1 MNGENSSQ
9 AENEI
14 RKVPSAEEIALRAY
28 GYYQQ
33 ENFPENR
40 DLDHWLRA
48 ERELAEERSSDTPP
62 SPWPPESGAGS

>member
-1 MNGENSSQ
+1 MNEEPPPQTARQNQ
-9 AENEI
+9 
-14 RKVPSAEEIALRAY
+14 KPTAEEIALRAY
-28 GYYQQ
+28 GYYEQ

-62 SPWPPESGAGS
+62 SPWPPESGAGV